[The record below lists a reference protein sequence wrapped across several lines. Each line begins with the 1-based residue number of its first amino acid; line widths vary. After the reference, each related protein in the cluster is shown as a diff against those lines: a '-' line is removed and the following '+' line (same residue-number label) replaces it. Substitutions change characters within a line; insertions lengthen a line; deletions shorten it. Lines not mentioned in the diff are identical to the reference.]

1 VAQGRLIIRCTDVDL
16 GHTRNPFAREEHAME
31 WGAIICS
38 IVSLGL
44 ALLVFVAYCEGKL
57 EKMTNKSS
65 AFSERSI
72 HAA

>member
-1 VAQGRLIIRCTDVDL
+1 
-16 GHTRNPFAREEHAME
+16 ME